1 MFGDIRGDHQ
11 AVSHGLVGHS
21 LGRSSSDDTATEVG
35 VHQHFVVLHRLLDG
49 CLETVFLGWVN
60 FELGI
65 VQLGVDGL
73 PGLVLVV
80 ARQRVGAGGEGL
92 GSGQGA
98 AGGLGRGDGG
108 QRAVGEVGV
117 DVDTAD
123 LALLQLGEVGSGQV
137 RGFELEIKMLLII
150 MFL

>member
-1 MFGDIRGDHQ
+1 MAG
-11 AVSHGLVGHS
+11 
-21 LGRSSSDDTATEVG
+21 E
-35 VHQHFVVLHRLLDG
+35 
-49 CLETVFLGWVN
+49 
-60 FELGI
+60 
-65 VQLGVDGL
+65 
-73 PGLVLVV
+73 
-80 ARQRVGAGGEGL
+80 RVGAGGEGL

-123 LALLQLGEVGSGQV
+123 LALLQLGEVGSSQV
-137 RGFELEIKMLLII
+137 RGFELKIKLLLII

>member
-21 LGRSSSDDTATEVG
+21 LGRSSGHNTATEVG

-49 CLETVFLGWVN
+49 SLETVFLGWVN

-73 PGLVLVV
+73 PGL
-80 ARQRVGAGGEGL
+80 ASERVGAGGEGL

-117 DVDTAD
+117 DVDTPD

-137 RGFELEIKMLLII
+137 RCFELEIKMLLITI
-150 MFL
+150 FL

>member
-21 LGRSSSDDTATEVG
+21 LGRSSGYNTATEVG
-35 VHQHFVVLHRLLDG
+35 VHQHFVVLHRLFYG

-73 PGLVLVV
+73 PGL
-80 ARQRVGAGGEGL
+80 ASERVGAGGEGL

-108 QRAVGEVGV
+108 QRAVGEVGI
-117 DVDTAD
+117 DVDTPD
-123 LALLQLGEVGSGQV
+123 LALLQLGQVGSSQV
-137 RGFELEIKMLLII
+137 RSFELEIKLLLII
-150 MFL
+150 MFLM

>member
-21 LGRSSSDDTATEVG
+21 LGRSSGYNTATEVR
-35 VHQHFVVLHRLLDG
+35 VYQHFVVLHRLLDG
-49 CLETVFLGWVN
+49 SLETVFLGWVN

-65 VQLGVDGL
+65 VQLGVDWL
-73 PGLVLVV
+73 PGLVVV
-80 ARQRVGAGGEGL
+80 AGKRVGAGGEGL

-117 DVDTAD
+117 DVDTPD

-137 RGFELEIKMLLII
+137 RCFELEIKMLLITI
-150 MFL
+150 FL

>member
-49 CLETVFLGWVN
+49 SLETVFLGWVN

-73 PGLVLVV
+73 PVLVLVV
-80 ARQRVGAGGEGL
+80 AGGEGL

-108 QRAVGEVGV
+108 QRAVGEIGV
-117 DVDTAD
+117 DVDTPD
-123 LALLQLGEVGSGQV
+123 LALLQLGEVGSSQV
-137 RGFELEIKMLLII
+137 RSFELEIKLLLII
-150 MFL
+150 MFLM

>member
-21 LGRSSSDDTATEVG
+21 LGRSSGYNTATEVG
-35 VHQHFVVLHRLLDG
+35 VHQHFVVLHRLFYG

-73 PGLVLVV
+73 PGLVE
-80 ARQRVGAGGEGL
+80 AGERVGAGGEGL

-108 QRAVGEVGV
+108 QRAVGEVGI
-117 DVDTAD
+117 DVDTPD
-123 LALLQLGEVGSGQV
+123 LALLQLGQVGSSQV
-137 RGFELEIKMLLII
+137 RSFELEIKLLLII
-150 MFL
+150 MFLM